1 MICGSGVRILFNP
14 FQGKIQ
20 LKPESTVWPKKMPPL
35 SWDIFLQSHPF
46 IFKSRGSVKRA
57 RLIIGDRH
65 QLMAESIKGLV
76 EPSYEVVETVFDFNS
91 LPMAVQNQ
99 KPDVLV
105 VDFSLFFNN
114 GSNLMQVFKKKNFDI

>member
-1 MICGSGVRILFNP
+1 
-14 FQGKIQ
+14 
-20 LKPESTVWPKKMPPL
+20 
-35 SWDIFLQSHPF
+35 
-46 IFKSRGSVKRA
+46 VKRA